1 VKHFTKE
8 AESPVEQGF
17 RETLKF
23 LKLFHENT
31 SNTLICESKPLDDG
45 LSPSDLPSYPQA
57 DVRFDPRPDSSSS
70 YNEDQRPP
78 LPQVA
83 ATELTITHA
92 DQVDRDVDAAVSKRA
107 TAEACLVAH
116 GGGRQ
121 FSWACEQRASC
132 CSPERKSATTIAR
145 PRIPDFC

>member
-31 SNTLICESKPLDDG
+31 SNTLIVNQNHSTTALVLRTCLATPKPTSG
-45 LSPSDLPSYPQA
+45 LTTA
-57 DVRFDPRPDSSSS
+57 GFVFVV
-70 YNEDQRPP
+70 QRGPAPP